1 MAITLL
7 ESAKG
12 TKDYLR
18 SGVIKIIVET
28 SPILQFIKM
37 KTINSSA
44 YRYMIEA
51 ALPNV
56 AFRGV
61 NSTWTRSA
69 GVINPQAEFLSIMG
83 GEITID
89 NFQINTEGNIYDL
102 KAKQYELF
110 SRAMAINFSQT
121 FFEGDTNLDP
131 NAFDGLRRRLTG
143 QQLMIMGAN
152 GAALTLAFLDQ
163 LIDTVI
169 GDTEGKYIFLNKTL
183 RRNITA
189 LVRAQ
194 TGTSTI
200 NVTQDAFGRQQTSYA
215 GIPLYVI
222 ERSDDASTILDFDE
236 TAGSS
241 NITASIYVARF
252 GNEDFVF
259 GIQGSGGDLQVKDFG
274 EIPTEPA
281 HLGRAEWYVSIV
293 MTHGRSAARGY
304 GILPAP

>member
-121 FFEGDTNLDP
+121 FFEGDTNIDP
-131 NAFDGLRRRLTG
+131 NAFDGLRRRITG
-143 QQLMIMGAN
+143 NQLMLMGAN
-152 GAALTLAFLDQ
+152 GAALTLPFLDQ
-163 LIDTVI
+163 LIDSVI
-169 GDTEGKYIFLNKTL
+169 GDSEGKYIFLNKTL
-183 RRNITA
+183 RRNITT
-189 LVRAQ
+189 LVRAVSGSGVI
-194 TGTSTI
+194 TFS
-200 NVTQDAFGRQQTSYA
+200 QDAWGRQQTSYA
-215 GIPLYVI
+215 NVPLYVV

-236 TAGSS
+236 TVGSS
-241 NITASIYVARF
+241 NVTASMYVTRF

-259 GIQGSGGDLQVKDFG
+259 GIQGTGGDVQVKDFG
-274 EIPTEPA
+274 EIPSEPA

-304 GILPAP
+304 GITAAP